1 MSDAA
6 IPVIDLAPYFRGDG
20 AGKRRVVQQ
29 IDEACTEVGFFTIVG
44 HGVPEAQIQKVRET
58 AVAFFALPLA
68 EKLKVERPPEKI
80 SRGYNCVGD
89 RSLSYSLGMAAPP
102 DLQEAFA
109 LGPEIRADAE
119 LDDSFAAKMLAPN
132 IWPERPADFK
142 PVMIEFHETMGR
154 LRASLM
160 RIMALA
166 LRLDEDFFTDKFARS
181 ASVTRLIRYP
191 AVTEPPQPGQLRAG
205 DHTDYGV
212 VTFVRGDDTPGGL
225 QVKKRN
231 GGWIDVHPVP
241 GSFVCNLGDMMMR
254 WTNDHWVSTLHRVAV
269 PPPDAVPQDRISL
282 VAFQQ
287 PNSDALISCIESC
300 AGPNGAAKYPPITCG
315 EYYLEKLMKAGHS
328 RLDAT
333 ATDALVEG

>member
-1 MSDAA
+1 MPEA
-6 IPVIDLAPYFRGDG
+6 IPVIDLAPYFGGGD
-20 AGKRRVVQQ
+20 AEKRRVVQQ
-29 IDEACTEVGFFTIVG
+29 VDEACCEVGFFTIVG
-44 HGVPEAQIQKVRET
+44 HGVSEDLIRKVRET

-80 SRGYNCVGD
+80 SRGYNGLGD
-89 RSLSYSLGMAAPP
+89 RSLSYSLGKAAPP
-102 DLQEAFA
+102 DIQEAFA
-109 LGPEIRADAE
+109 LGPELRADAA

-142 PVMIEFHETMGR
+142 AVMLGYHEAMGQ

-160 RIMALA
+160 RIMAAA
-166 LRLDEDFFTDKFARS
+166 LRLEEDFFTAKFERS

-191 AVTEPPQPGQLRAG
+191 AVIEPPLPGQLRAG
-205 DHTDYGV
+205 EHTDYGV

-225 QVKKRN
+225 QVKMRK
-231 GGWIDVHPVP
+231 GGWVDVHPVP

-269 PPPDAVPQDRISL
+269 PPPEAVPQDRISL

-287 PNSDALISCIESC
+287 PDPNALISCIASC

-333 ATDALVEG
+333 ATDALVES

>member
-1 MSDAA
+1 MSDA
-6 IPVIDLAPYFRGDG
+6 IPVIDLAPYFRGG
-20 AGKRRVVQQ
+20 PAERRRVVQQ
-29 IDEACTEVGFFTIVG
+29 VDEACTEVGFFTIVG
-44 HGVPEAQIQKVRET
+44 HGVPEAQIQNVRDAAIE
-58 AVAFFALPLA
+58 FFALPLA

-80 SRGYNCVGD
+80 SRGYNRLGD
-89 RSLSYSLGMAAPP
+89 RSLSYSLGVAAPP
-102 DLQEAFA
+102 DIQEAFA
-109 LGPEIRADAE
+109 LGPELRADAT

-142 PVMIEFHETMGR
+142 EAMLGYHETMGR
-154 LRASLM
+154 LRQELM
-160 RIMALA
+160 RIMAQA
-166 LRLDEDFFTDKFARS
+166 LCLEDDFFTPKFERS

-191 AVTEPPQPGQLRAG
+191 AVTEPPARGQLRAG

-225 QVKKRN
+225 QIKHRN
-231 GGWIDVHPVP
+231 GGWMDVHPLP

-287 PNSDALISCIESC
+287 PNPNALISCIESC
-300 AGPNGAAKYPPITCG
+300 AGPEGTAKYPPITCG

-333 ATDALVEG
+333 ATDALVDG